1 MVNLAQ
7 KKEQQVEDTNI
18 KRSAIVAFEIERKFL
33 VKGDAWRGLAEPM
46 RIRQGYVP
54 TKDGTTVRVR
64 IVGDK
69 AFLTL
74 KDHAVG
80 LVRHEFEY
88 PIPVEDAETILDA
101 MCGDLVEKNRYRIP
115 AKEAGLFGE
124 VDEFFGDNAPLV
136 TAEIELLD
144 ENTVVQLPDWIG
156 LEVTDDHCYKNNN
169 LAVHPFSE
177 W

>member
-33 VKGDAWRGLAEPM
+33 VKDDAWRGLAESV

-74 KDHAVG
+74 K
-80 LVRHEFEY
+80 
-88 PIPVEDAETILDA
+88 
-101 MCGDLVEKNRYRIP
+101 NR
-115 AKEAGLFGE
+115 AS
-124 VDEFFGDNAPLV
+124 
-136 TAEIELLD
+136 T
-144 ENTVVQLPDWIG
+144 
-156 LEVTDDHCYKNNN
+156 
-169 LAVHPFSE
+169 
-177 W
+177 

>member
-7 KKEQQVEDTNI
+7 KKEQQVEDANI
-18 KRSAIVAFEIERKFL
+18 TRSAIVAFEIERKFL
-33 VKGDAWRGLAEPM
+33 VKGDAWRGLAEPL

-88 PIPVEDAETILDA
+88 PIPVEDAETIHDTILHVA
-101 MCGDLVEKNRYRIP
+101 RLRRMVVSVS
-115 AKEAGLFGE
+115 E
-124 VDEFFGDNAPLV
+124 VLTNCAFISWA
-136 TAEIELLD
+136 
-144 ENTVVQLPDWIG
+144 
-156 LEVTDDHCYKNNN
+156 
-169 LAVHPFSE
+169 
-177 W
+177 

>member
-1 MVNLAQ
+1 MSTINNKLAM
-7 KKEQQVEDTNI
+7 
-18 KRSAIVAFEIERKFL
+18 AFEIERKFL
-33 VKGDAWRGLAEPM
+33 VVGDAWRGLAVPM

-64 IVGDK
+64 IVGGE

-74 KDHAVG
+74 KDRAVG

-88 PIPVEDAETILDA
+88 PIPVGDAETILDT

-115 AKEAGLFGE
+115 AKEAGLFWE

-136 TAEIELLD
+136 TAEIELPD
-144 ENTVVQLPDWIG
+144 ENTNIQLPDWIG
-156 LEVTDDHCYKNNN
+156 LEVTNDHRYKNNN